1 MATATQHNEPNHDL
15 QVEGNNSGADKI
27 SKLEE
32 TLSSPTVKQNGHE
45 KETQKDATTIDI
57 NNTSATTAPAPT
69 AIDEP
74 PSEKTKPVT
83 PADKSYSSFSYVQ
96 KLLITIMASWP
107 AFFSPLSANIYY
119 PIFNILADDFKV
131 SNTLINLTVT
141 VYMIMQGLAPTFI
154 AGLSDG
160 AGRRP
165 AFAVSF
171 IIYLGANI
179 GLALQSN
186 YAALLVLRL
195 LQSAGSSSTI
205 ALGNAIVADIATTA
219 ERGVFISWVSSGQ
232 FLGPGVGPIIGGLLA
247 HYLGW
252 RSVFWFLV
260 ISSGVVLIVILL
272 FYPETC
278 RKIVGDGSI
287 RPAPWNMSIIT
298 YYHTRKQAKAG
309 ESSPKRNPIKIQ
321 NPLQTLVVIFEK
333 EVGLVL
339 FATSISF
346 ASYYAII
353 SSVPSQFLEIYG
365 YNDVQIGLCF
375 IPVGVAALIAIFS
388 QGKIVDFN
396 YKRHALRL
404 GMPVVKSKQTDLSKF
419 PIEQARL
426 EVALPMFSIQAAST
440 IGYGWVT
447 HFNKNLS
454 APLIFLFVLTYSAA
468 SAFTILSILVVD
480 LYPEGPGTA
489 SAANNLVRCWVGA
502 GATVAIIPMINA
514 MGRGWSATLFG
525 FLCLGFSPIL
535 LAVMKWGPGWRETKR
550 IKAQEKAAR
559 KSKS

>member
-1 MATATQHNEPNHDL
+1 
-15 QVEGNNSGADKI
+15 
-27 SKLEE
+27 
-32 TLSSPTVKQNGHE
+32 
-45 KETQKDATTIDI
+45 
-57 NNTSATTAPAPT
+57 
-69 AIDEP
+69 
-74 PSEKTKPVT
+74 
-83 PADKSYSSFSYVQ
+83 
-96 KLLITIMASWP
+96 
-107 AFFSPLSANIYY
+107 
-119 PIFNILADDFKV
+119 
-131 SNTLINLTVT
+131 
-141 VYMIMQGLAPTFI
+141 MQGLAPTFI

-165 AFAVSF
+165 AFAISF

-205 ALGNAIVADIATTA
+205 ALGNAVVADIATTA
-219 ERGVFISWVSSGQ
+219 ERGLFISWVSSGQ
-232 FLGPGVGPIIGGLLA
+232 FLGKRCFSLDCHSCLQLFRVLRMLSSTIRALVTIFAAMDTNGESAPGPGVGPIIGGLLA

-260 ISSGVVLIVILL
+260 ITSGVVLIVILL

-278 RKIVGDGSI
+278 RKLVGDGSI

-365 YNDVQIGLCF
+365 YNDIQIGLCF
-375 IPVGVAALIAIFS
+375 IPVGVAALLAIFS
-388 QGKIVDFN
+388 QGKIVDYN

-404 GMPVVKSKQTDLSKF
+404 GMPLVKSKQTDLSKF

-535 LAVMKWGPGWRETKR
+535 LAVIKWGPGWRETKR
-550 IKAQEKAAR
+550 IKAQEKAD
-559 KSKS
+559 KNSKS